1 MARINQE
8 EVLKSVLPY
17 LQFIHDFH
25 NETIE
30 QGRALKNADGSITT
44 TYSIGVPYKDKIY
57 EVPGYDRDAG
67 RKMTEDEAYEKYVP
81 MLESGELQKKY
92 GDFGI
97 PKNNY
102 KTILNL
108 YQQYK
113 KMSDYGNVP
122 QSAIKYNEYK

>member
-1 MARINQE
+1 MAKMNENEI
-8 EVLKSVLPY
+8 LKSVLPH

-30 QGRALKNADGSITT
+30 QGKALKNADGSITT

-67 RKMTEDEAYEKYVP
+67 KKMTEDEAYEKYVP
-81 MLESGELQKKY
+81 MLESGELQETY

-97 PKNNY
+97 PKGNY

-122 QSAIKYNEYK
+122 ESAIKYYESK

>member
-1 MARINQE
+1 MARMNEKEI
-8 EVLKSVLPY
+8 LKSVLPH

-30 QGRALKNADGSITT
+30 QGKALKNADGSITT
-44 TYSIGVPYKDKIY
+44 TYSIGVPYNDKIY

-67 RKMTEDEAYEKYVP
+67 KKMTEDEAYEKYVP

-122 QSAIKYNEYK
+122 QSAIKYNESK

>member
-44 TYSIGVPYKDKIY
+44 TYSIGIPYNGKVY
-57 EVPGYDRDAG
+57 EVPGYDRDIG
-67 RKMTEDEAYEKYVP
+67 RKMTEDEAYKKYVP
-81 MLESGELQKKY
+81 MLESGELQEIY

-97 PKNNY
+97 PENNY

-122 QSAIKYNEYK
+122 QSAIKYNESK

>member
-44 TYSIGVPYKDKIY
+44 TYSIGIPYNGKVY
-57 EVPGYDRDAG
+57 EVPGMIVILA
-67 RKMTEDEAYEKYVP
+67 EK
-81 MLESGELQKKY
+81 
-92 GDFGI
+92 
-97 PKNNY
+97 
-102 KTILNL
+102 
-108 YQQYK
+108 
-113 KMSDYGNVP
+113 
-122 QSAIKYNEYK
+122 

>member
-1 MARINQE
+1 MAKMNENEI
-8 EVLKSVLPY
+8 LKSVLPH

-30 QGRALKNADGSITT
+30 QGKALKNADGSITT

-67 RKMTEDEAYEKYVP
+67 KKMTEDEAYEKYVP
-81 MLESGELQKKY
+81 MLESGELQEKY

-97 PKNNY
+97 PKSNY

-122 QSAIKYNEYK
+122 KSAIKYYESK

>member
-1 MARINQE
+1 MAKMNENEI
-8 EVLKSVLPY
+8 LKSVLPH

-30 QGRALKNADGSITT
+30 QGKALRNADGSITT
-44 TYSIGVPYKDKIY
+44 TYSIGVPYKGKIY

-67 RKMTEDEAYEKYVP
+67 KKMTEDEAYEKYVP
-81 MLESGELQKKY
+81 MLESGELQEKY

-97 PKNNY
+97 PKSNY

-122 QSAIKYNEYK
+122 KSAIKYYESK